1 MKVAMITG
9 ASKGIGLELTKKLIR
24 ENWEIIAVI
33 RSNFS
38 EEEKQIQDLILAK
51 KIRIYRAADLADFQ
65 DLKRVLNEIKAQE
78 SKIDVLFNNAGG
90 SFDRLY
96 YSKQSRELHFEIQTV
111 VPYIITM
118 EMRDL
123 LKKGT
128 IGKVV
133 NTSSNAFKFTKKL
146 SYQEL
151 ENPSSFKK
159 LVGPYANSK
168 LAVSLWSRE
177 AAAELKKE
185 DITIL
190 SVDPGSNNT
199 LRKGTEGGLP
209 FIVQL
214 MMKSFFSH
222 PSKGASLLYE
232 GAVGDNDAFSGAYLV
247 KNKVTPLKFTTLSK
261 EILHALKNI
270 YTNEYLKK

>member
-65 DLKRVLNEIKAQE
+65 DLKRVLSEIKAQE

-90 SFDRLY
+90 SFDQLY

-111 VPYIITM
+111 VPFIITM

-185 DITIL
+185 GIAIL
-190 SVDPGSNNT
+190 SVDPGGNNT

-209 FIVQL
+209 LIVQL
-214 MMKSFFSH
+214 MMKGFFSH

-247 KNKVTPLKFTTLSK
+247 KNKVTPLKFPTLSK
-261 EILHALKNI
+261 EILHAMKNI